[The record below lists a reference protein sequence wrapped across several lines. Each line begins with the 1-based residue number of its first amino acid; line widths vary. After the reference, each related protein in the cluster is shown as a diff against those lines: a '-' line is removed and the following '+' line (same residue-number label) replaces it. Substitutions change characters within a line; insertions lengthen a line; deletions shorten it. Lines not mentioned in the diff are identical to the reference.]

1 MVTVKMKSKLPR
13 HVTIIYNAPS
23 DKNPYPL
30 APVTDDD
37 TAGTPKHIQKALS
50 RQGISTK
57 LLAIDI
63 PADLKKIR
71 SANTDLIFNCVDDDI
86 GSKPGTAHLAPKAAQ
101 ELRLPFTG
109 GTAGNILLTTNK
121 AATKQYLLTYGIPT
135 PAFAVVERPEYLDIA
150 YHLRDSFP
158 LMVKPAATDGSAGI
172 SQKSIVTN
180 EKNLKKQVAQMLRI
194 FNQPAL
200 VEEYIASREINVAI
214 LERNSRPFL
223 LPFSE
228 ITFERGYGQKYKIVD
243 FAAKWRPKT
252 RQYQHTPAVCPAEIS
267 KPLARKL
274 TAYAKMIWKYLNL
287 QSYARIDFR
296 IDERGNPYVLEVN
309 CNPDITNDANTGFP
323 RSCRAAG
330 YNYDEMVVA
339 LVEAAWRRYR

>member
-1 MVTVKMKSKLPR
+1 MKSKLPR

-37 TAGTPKHIQKALS
+37 TAGTPKDIQKALS
-50 RQGISTK
+50 RRGISTK
-57 LLAIDI
+57 LAAIDSA
-63 PADLKKIR
+63 ADLKKVR
-71 SANTDLIFNCVDDDI
+71 SADTDLIFNCVDDDI
-86 GSKPGTAHLAPKAAQ
+86 GNKPGSSHLAPKVAQ
-101 ELRLPFTG
+101 ESRLAFTG

-150 YHLRDSFP
+150 YHLRDKFP

-172 SQKSIVTN
+172 TQKSIVTN
-180 EKNLKKQVAQMLRI
+180 EKNLKKQVTEMVRV
-194 FNQPAL
+194 FKQPAL

-214 LERNSRPFL
+214 MERNGRPFL

-252 RQYQHTPAVCPAEIS
+252 KQYRHTPAVCPAEVS
-267 KPLARKL
+267 KALGRKL

-287 QSYARIDFR
+287 QSYVRIDFR
-296 IDERGNPYVLEVN
+296 IDDRGNPYVLEVN
-309 CNPDITNDANTGFP
+309 CNPDITNDPNTGFP

-330 YNYDEMVVA
+330 YNYDEMI
-339 LVEAAWRRYR
+339 LQIVESAMERYK

>member
-1 MVTVKMKSKLPR
+1 MKSKLPR

-37 TAGTPKHIQKALS
+37 TAGTPKNIQKALS
-50 RQGISTK
+50 RRGISTK
-57 LLAIDI
+57 LAAIDSA
-63 PADLKKIR
+63 ADLKKIR
-71 SANTDLIFNCVDDDI
+71 SAKTDLIFNCVDDDI
-86 GSKPGTAHLAPKAAQ
+86 GSKPGTAHLAPKVAQ
-101 ELRLPFTG
+101 EARLPFTG

-150 YHLRDSFP
+150 YHLRDKFP
-158 LMVKPAATDGSAGI
+158 LMVKPAATDGSVGI
-172 SQKSIVTN
+172 TQKSIVTN
-180 EKNLKKQVAQMLRI
+180 EKNLKKQVTETARI
-194 FNQPAL
+194 FKQPAL
-200 VEEYIASREINVAI
+200 VEQYIASREINVAI
-214 LERNSRPFL
+214 LERNGRPYL

-252 RQYQHTPAVCPAEIS
+252 KQYLHTPAVCPAQVS
-267 KPLARKL
+267 PALANKL
-274 TAYAKMIWKYLNL
+274 RIYSRMIWKYLNL
-287 QSYARIDFR
+287 QSYARIDYR

-309 CNPDITNDANTGFP
+309 CNPDISNDPETGFP
-323 RSCRAAG
+323 RSARAAG
-330 YNYDEMVVA
+330 YNYDEMILA
-339 LVEAAWRRYR
+339 IVEAAWRRYE